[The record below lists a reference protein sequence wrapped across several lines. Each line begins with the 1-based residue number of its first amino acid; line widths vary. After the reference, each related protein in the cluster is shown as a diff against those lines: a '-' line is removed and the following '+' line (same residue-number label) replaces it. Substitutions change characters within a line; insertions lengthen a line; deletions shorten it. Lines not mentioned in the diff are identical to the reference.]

1 MLDHPIQVK
10 LEIKKDYYTV
20 DKNERY
26 IREHEGTSSPETTLY
41 SMAERSK
48 LTLADDPAVRRTNND
63 GTGDLTHAGL
73 DYDIDTILTVFY
85 SISNNPGVELP
96 ATGGPGTTLI
106 YLFGIMLTGFA
117 GTALVMRR
125 RRKAA

>member
-1 MLDHPIQVK
+1 
-10 LEIKKDYYTV
+10 
-20 DKNERY
+20 
-26 IREHEGTSSPETTLY
+26 
-41 SMAERSK
+41 MAERSK

-117 GTALVMRR
+117 GAVLVMRK